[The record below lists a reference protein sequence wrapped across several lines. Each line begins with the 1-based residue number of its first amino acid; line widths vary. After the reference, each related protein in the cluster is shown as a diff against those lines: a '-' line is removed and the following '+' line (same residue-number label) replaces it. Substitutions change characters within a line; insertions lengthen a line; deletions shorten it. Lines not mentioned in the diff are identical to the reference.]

1 MFEAFSSRRILLRAA
16 SMAWTSLGLYEDDS
30 GEVRK
35 LENVARDA
43 TVAQT
48 RAEREESQLPG
59 QNH

>member
-1 MFEAFSSRRILLRAA
+1 
-16 SMAWTSLGLYEDDS
+16 MAWTSLGLYEDDS